1 MILIAGPCVIESR
14 ELIMKVAESLR
25 KFNEMSGVEF
35 YFKSSFDKANRTSI
49 SSFRGPGLQ
58 RGCEILAE
66 VKEKFGYKIL
76 TDIHESYQAEP
87 VARVADVLQIPAF
100 LCRQTDLLVA
110 AASTQ
115 AVVNIKKGQFL
126 SPQAMKHSVEKVL
139 QTRSARAYTPQ
150 SGAASSDTKAAQNS
164 VCSDDAEICGA
175 PSGARSS
182 TNSGSSALGAQNSC
196 GAAQD
201 AQNFIHTC
209 GAKSGAENA
218 AKGTAT
224 PCAAQS
230 DNKSEAQSALQPNFS
245 HTRNAQDGSISAAQN
260 APQPSGEGM
269 HDLARRH
276 GVWLTERGSTFGYGN
291 LIVDMRSLPI
301 MREFAPVIFDA
312 THSVQ
317 MPSIG
322 ATSGGDS
329 RFVPY
334 LARAAAGVGVDGF
347 FYETHP
353 DPVHALSDGPNMLNL
368 QQLERVVAQTL
379 AIQKALGF

>member
-25 KFNEMSGVEF
+25 KFNEMDGVEF

-76 TDIHESYQAEP
+76 TDIHESYQAQP
-87 VARVADVLQIPAF
+87 VGEVADVLQIPAF

-110 AASTQ
+110 AAKTK

-126 SPQAMKHSVEKVL
+126 AASAMKHSVKKVL
-139 QTRSARAYTPQ
+139 ETRGVNGDGYEVA
-150 SGAASSDTKAAQNS
+150 KAN
-164 VCSDDAEICGA
+164 
-175 PSGARSS
+175 
-182 TNSGSSALGAQNSC
+182 
-196 GAAQD
+196 
-201 AQNFIHTC
+201 
-209 GAKSGAENA
+209 
-218 AKGTAT
+218 
-224 PCAAQS
+224 
-230 DNKSEAQSALQPNFS
+230 
-245 HTRNAQDGSISAAQN
+245 
-260 APQPSGEGM
+260 
-269 HDLARRH
+269 

-291 LIVDMRSLPI
+291 LVVDMRNLVM

-317 MPSIG
+317 MPSALG
-322 ATSGGDS
+322 EKSGGDA

-334 LARAAAGVGVDGF
+334 LARAAASVGVDGF
-347 FYETHP
+347 FYETHINP
-353 DPVHALSDGPNMLNL
+353 CEALCDGPNMLNL
-368 QQLERVVAQTL
+368 DELEKVVNDTL
-379 AIQKALGF
+379 KIEEILNF